1 VLDLARIGA
10 LTNRLGTRIVSDD
23 AAVLVFLGIGALTDR
38 LGTRI

>member
-1 VLDLARIGA
+1 VLVFVRIGA

-23 AAVLVFLGIGALTDR
+23 AAVLVFVRIGALADR